1 MFKKT
6 LALHLP
12 SRRVT
17 ELRWTIAA
25 PVRSSGA
32 MTHDDPAHA
41 RAILPDGWKR
51 PRGYSNGM
59 AARGEILAIAGMIG
73 WDEHERIVSD
83 EFAPQFRQAL
93 TNVLAVVAAAGG
105 RPEHVI
111 SLTAYVTDKREY
123 IADLGAV
130 GAAYRALMGR
140 HFPAMALV
148 EVSALVEPRAKV
160 EIQGL
165 AVLPVSA

>member
-1 MFKKT
+1 MT
-6 LALHLP
+6 DGDEGLP
-12 SRRVT
+12 
-17 ELRWTIAA
+17 
-25 PVRSSGA
+25 
-32 MTHDDPAHA
+32 
-41 RAILPDGWKR
+41 RAILPEGWPR

-59 AARGEILAIAGMIG
+59 AARGELLAIAGQIG
-73 WDEHERIVSD
+73 WDERERLVSD

-93 TNVLAVVAAAGG
+93 GNVLAVVAAAGG
-105 RPEHVI
+105 RPEDVI
-111 SLTAYVTDKREY
+111 SLTVYVTDRREY

-148 EVSALVEPRAKV
+148 EVAALLEPRAKV

-165 AVLPVSA
+165 AVLPDRP